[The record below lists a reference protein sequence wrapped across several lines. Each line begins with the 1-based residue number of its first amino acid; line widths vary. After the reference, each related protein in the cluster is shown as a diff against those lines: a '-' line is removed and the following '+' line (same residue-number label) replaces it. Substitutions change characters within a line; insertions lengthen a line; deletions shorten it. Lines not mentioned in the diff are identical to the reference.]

1 MLRPAFTAFATLAAL
16 VMVAA
21 CTAGAGGSG
30 SIGSSASPS
39 DDHSEHGPS
48 GTSTLPASIIDP
60 IVADAAASLGV
71 DPAAV
76 KIVAA
81 EARTYGDGS
90 LGCPKPGEMYT
101 QAVVD
106 GYQVIVEVNGTQ
118 LDYRGSGPGQF
129 RVCENP

>member
-1 MLRPAFTAFATLAAL
+1 MLRPALAILAAL
-16 VMVAA
+16 VAVAA
-21 CTAGAGGSG
+21 CTSTDLGAGSG

-39 DDHSEHGPS
+39 NGHEPGSS
-48 GTSTLPASIIDP
+48 GASALPDSIIDP
-60 IVADAAASLGV
+60 IVADAATRLGV
-71 DPAAV
+71 DASTV

-90 LGCPKPGEMYT
+90 LGCPRPGEMYT

-106 GYQVIVEVNGTQ
+106 GYQVSVEVNGTQ

-129 RVCENP
+129 RLCENP